1 MKFLYDNQH
10 IEFIIDNILF
20 SVLNIALER
29 FTSSVP
35 AHNHGDFCYEL
46 HYVSQGYGIVRINN
60 IAYEISPHT
69 LYITGPHVEHEQIP
83 FPSDP
88 MVEYSVFFTVKKLT
102 GNESFFEF
110 FLPLPVE
117 NSYWYTHDGSK
128 IYPIFQR
135 IFEEM
140 NAQNTGYLFQIS
152 ALLQQC
158 IITAMRVMQ
167 KKHLNSDK
175 NTKPADLS
183 HRRVFMIDKAFL
195 YEYKDL
201 TLTKLS
207 EDLGISPRQTE
218 RFLKKYY
225 TKSFQQKLLD
235 ARMSAASILLQRQEL
250 SIINIAEQVGYSSLE
265 SFTKAFR
272 QYHQVTP
279 RKFRQERI
287 KQSAV

>member
-1 MKFLYDNQH
+1 
-10 IEFIIDNILF
+10 
-20 SVLNIALER
+20 
-29 FTSSVP
+29 
-35 AHNHGDFCYEL
+35 
-46 HYVSQGYGIVRINN
+46 
-60 IAYEISPHT
+60 
-69 LYITGPHVEHEQIP
+69 
-83 FPSDP
+83 
-88 MVEYSVFFTVKKLT
+88 
-102 GNESFFEF
+102 
-110 FLPLPVE
+110 
-117 NSYWYTHDGSK
+117 
-128 IYPIFQR
+128 
-135 IFEEM
+135 M